1 MNNKQILFLTALF
14 FLITH
19 PLNCMSNKNQQAPIK
34 KNNIIATITHTVSKK
49 LYGQEYP
56 NIILNNG
63 KTPLTLAIKL
73 RNLNSIKK
81 LLDFGAD
88 INMQD
93 RADGTPISIALEALQ
108 SKILFKKFLLNNE
121 CHLEELCMSVIEK
134 TVDQKYLKRNIKSI
148 ALSKKIFK
156 YLLIHSNKNQS
167 AVINKEIYINHQE
180 IKNIY
185 IEYVQ
190 QRWEKEQIGLMIIEK
205 YMRAP
210 EDSTCPALPKEI
222 IQEIF
227 SYIK

>member
-1 MNNKQILFLTALF
+1 
-14 FLITH
+14 
-19 PLNCMSNKNQQAPIK
+19 MSNKNQQAPIK